1 MCIAGAIFLAAA
13 IITMANQGL
22 SLFFL
27 MLGALFVGVGYAAM
41 QRPDL
46 FPFIFE

>member
-22 SLFFL
+22 SL
-27 MLGALFVGVGYAAM
+27 LGALFVGVGYAAM